1 MDKSNRVHDIIHHLT
16 DCLNRHD
23 AEAASRLFAENV
35 LFWEPSYEEPRRGRA
50 ALRREFEGFF
60 AMLPD
65 IHFTP
70 LTLLAD
76 GDRAFHEWHYR
87 ATYQGRPV
95 EIRECALVRLDAE
108 DLFAEVR
115 IYFDRLSLLRQLGL
129 SPEVASAR
137 S

>member
-1 MDKSNRVHDIIHHLT
+1 MNDKVRAITLQLT

-23 AEAASRLFAENV
+23 AEAASKLFAENV
-35 LFWEPSYEEPRRGRA
+35 LVWEPSYDEPRHGRA
-50 ALRREFEGFF
+50 AVRREFEGFF

-65 IHFTP
+65 IEFTP

-76 GDRAFHEWHYR
+76 GDHAIHEWRYQ
-87 ATYQGRPV
+87 ATYQGRPI
-95 EIRECALVRLDAE
+95 ELRKCAVVRLNAE

-129 SPEVASAR
+129 MREE
-137 S
+137 

>member
-1 MDKSNRVHDIIHHLT
+1 MTDRVRAIILQLT

-23 AEAASRLFAENV
+23 AEAASKLFAENV
-35 LFWEPSYEEPRRGRA
+35 LFWEPSYEEPRHGRA

-65 IHFTP
+65 IEFTP

-76 GDRAFHEWHYR
+76 KNHAFHEWRYQ
-87 ATYQGRPV
+87 ATYQGRPI
-95 EIRECALVRLDAE
+95 EIRECAVVRLNAE

-129 SPEVASAR
+129 APEA
-137 S
+137 

>member
-1 MDKSNRVHDIIHHLT
+1 MKERVRTTLLQLT

-23 AEAASRLFAENV
+23 AEGASRLFAEDV

-50 ALRREFEGFF
+50 AVRREFEGFF

-65 IHFTP
+65 IRFTS

-76 GDRAFHEWHYR
+76 GDLALHEWHYR
-87 ATYQGRPV
+87 ATYQGRP
-95 EIRECALVRLDAE
+95 IALRECAILRLNSE
-108 DLFAEVR
+108 DLLAEVR

-129 SPEVASAR
+129 APEE
-137 S
+137 